1 MRTRTIIAVVAL
13 LLASS
18 ACGVAGGGDDK
29 KAEEAIAK
37 ELMSSNDSSF
47 KLEQKQAD
55 CIGKGMVDK
64 VGVDQ
69 MKEYGMLTDD
79 LKADTSPDS
88 VKMSKDDAEATADV
102 FIDCADIDQLLRDQM
117 QLGDM
122 DPKIA
127 DCVDKALTDDLLH
140 DFLVAIFQGDE
151 ADAASANLLEPLTKC
166 MTGA

>member
-1 MRTRTIIAVVAL
+1 MRTRTITAVVAL

-18 ACGVAGGGDDK
+18 ACGVVGGGDDK

-37 ELMSSNDSSF
+37 ELMSSSDSTF

-79 LKADTSPDS
+79 LKADSTPDS
-88 VKMSKDDAEATADV
+88 VEMSMDDAEATADV
-102 FIDCADIDQLLRDQM
+102 FIDCADIDKLLRDQL
-117 QLGDM
+117 QLGDL
-122 DPKIA
+122 DPKVA
-127 DCVDKALTDDLLH
+127 DCVDEALTDDVLR
-140 DFLVAIFQGDE
+140 DFLAATFAGKE
-151 ADAASANLLEPLTKC
+151 ADTASAALLEPLTKC